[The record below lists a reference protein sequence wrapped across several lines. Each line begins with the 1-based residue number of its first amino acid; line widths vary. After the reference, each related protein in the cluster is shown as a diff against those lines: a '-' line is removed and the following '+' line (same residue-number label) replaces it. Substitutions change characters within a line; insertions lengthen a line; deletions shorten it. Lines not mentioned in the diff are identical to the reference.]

1 MMIRDIW
8 FQFNFFLLSVPAWA
22 SVSRIIHAEDNLLK
36 CGPYR
41 AAQAYLL
48 PNIQQTHR
56 NPHILATP
64 HGVGADCHTAVVSP
78 PRIFLPPVHN
88 YLIALFKKAQ
98 MSNLDGR
105 EVWGRM
111 DCMYMVG
118 WVTSLFTRNYHS
130 IVDRLYP
137 QDKINC
143 LKFKITKIN
152 K

>member
-1 MMIRDIW
+1 MLIRDIW
-8 FQFNFFLLSVPAWA
+8 FQFNFFLFSVPAWA

-48 PNIQQTHR
+48 PNVQQTHR

-64 HGVGADCHTAVVSP
+64 HGVGADCYMAVVSP

-88 YLIALFKKAQ
+88 YLIALFNVQ
-98 MSNLDGR
+98 PGWEGSLGENG
-105 EVWGRM
+105 
-111 DCMYMVG
+111 CMYMVS

-137 QDKINC
+137 QDKTNC
-143 LKFKITKIN
+143 LKFKITKTN